1 MVIVDF
7 EGFTSSGE
15 YRQQSY
21 GDLDIESCC
30 EILSQLVK
38 RGWRLTAVNC
48 FRTDGRKGTALPIEA
63 FTGEPMRNSIR
74 QLQREWESLIVA
86 L

>member
-7 EGFTSSGE
+7 EGFNSSGE

-38 RGWRLTAVNC
+38 RGWRLTAVNY
-48 FRTDGRKGTALPIEA
+48 FKPEGGKGMSLPVES
-63 FTGEPMRNSIR
+63 FTGEPMRDEIR
-74 QLQREWESLIVA
+74 QLQREWESLIVV